1 MWIPIAA
8 VAVGALVV
16 LALIGHPRHLV
27 RAPLRRRAVGVAALV
42 TTVVADVVTLPGGA
56 TGRLAAAALVA
67 WFLLANLHLRG
78 AGLALAGVL
87 VGALPVAV
95 NGAVT
100 VPQRVAEAVG
110 RADGDLGPARRIER
124 PDDALDA
131 LGATVPLPG
140 THRVMR
146 FADLVTAVA
155 SETVA

>member
-110 RADGDLGPARRIER
+110 RAARCGGPDPGRRR
-124 PDDALDA
+124 P
-131 LGATVPLPG
+131 GPRPRPPVGGRSP
-140 THRVMR
+140 RR
-146 FADLVTAVA
+146 
-155 SETVA
+155 